1 MKIDKY
7 GLELKSSNWILLW
20 EIISK
25 AENDNEKSYPFLL
38 NFNNSI
44 LLQNQEGIYLK
55 KTLM

>member
-7 GLELKSSNWILLW
+7 RLELKNSIWILLW

-25 AENDNEKSYPFLL
+25 AESDNEKSYPFLL

-44 LLQNQEGIYLK
+44 FLQNQEGIY
-55 KTLM
+55 